1 MASTQLSSP
10 EYETR
15 PTKLFVGLEVDGV
28 NMITSSEDET
38 WLTKSFAGHEA
49 GVNNFDARVKSCG
62 MCRVAVVI
70 GGRGVDANLR
80 ILQVLKGGWTIVEH
94 VASLNC
100 ARKRRGVVQFPWE
113 LAEGSV

>member
-1 MASTQLSSP
+1 
-10 EYETR
+10 
-15 PTKLFVGLEVDGV
+15 
-28 NMITSSEDET
+28 MINRKRRIVRT
-38 WLTKSFAGHEA
+38 WYGAG
-49 GVNNFDARVKSCG
+49 CG

-80 ILQVLKGGWTIVEH
+80 ILQVLKGGWTIVER

-100 ARKRRGVVQFPWE
+100 ARKCRGVVQFPWE